1 MIIKRIMSKEE
12 KEKIESK
19 KRKTIVI
26 VMTIIMVLSSLG
38 YVFMSQNRERTGKT
52 KMNYNGIDFNLR
64 EDGWHFQIEGL
75 DFVTIYSPKD
85 TENISAAIFLNAWDY
100 YGKPL
105 YFSRDSPQEGIIE
118 IEKNLNRIASRM
130 QYACLDENCSEFAV
144 KNCSS
149 DNIIVIKESE
159 KNETFISQEDNC
171 IVINALPSEIVRA
184 SDKFLYKILGLN

>member
-26 VMTIIMVLSSLG
+26 FMAVIMVLSSLG
-38 YVFMSQNRERTGKT
+38 YVFMSQNRERTSKT
-52 KMNYNGIDFNLR
+52 KINYRGIEFNLR
-64 EDGWHFQIEGL
+64 EDGWHFQIEGFE
-75 DFVTIYSPKD
+75 FVTIYSPKD
-85 TENISAAIFLNAWDY
+85 TENISATIFLNAQDY

-105 YFSRDSPQEGIIE
+105 YFSRDSSQEGIIE
-118 IEKNLNRIASRM
+118 IEKNLNRIASRI
-130 QYACLDENCSEFAV
+130 QYACLDENCSEFAI

-149 DNIIVIKESE
+149 NNIIIIKEI

-171 IVINALPSEIVRA
+171 IFINALSGEIVRA
-184 SDKFLYKILGLN
+184 SDRFLYKILGLN